1 MKQITT
7 IVSPSSF
14 YVACPS
20 GKEGVY
26 IRLIFCNFS
35 LHSPVLSLM
44 MVKIRLREVF
54 IKTHAPHTLPSE
66 CRPSYI
72 QSHPACVMTN
82 FGHITQRQEVIQ
94 YSCSNCG
101 SILAETE
108 TPIDYNIILR
118 CSLEEVCPSCGDS
131 LHQKIIIKDDER
143 RAAAAPPWQ
152 QQQEQHHTSSS
163 LQVKLE
169 TAYDILQPCRL
180 SFDITPID
188 KCLDLTD
195 RGSGGSGSLCITSSI
210 KDGGCCWQQHI
221 NNLLLTRLCVK
232 ALMSKRQGGF
242 ESPSVIFIDAG
253 NSSDIYQCVNFAR
266 QYGLDI
272 QKVLDSIIVSRPFNI
287 HQLAGL
293 LINELDP
300 AVVTQ
305 RFGAKLVVIS
315 DLLKTLVQDSQ
326 IDSEEARW
334 LVKEIARSIR
344 KLASH
349 VLVIISLYECPPQYH
364 RSLLS
369 LFNNQIHIAVA
380 AMEPRHFQ
388 VKVSCKNNL
397 FHHHSNSGKKL
408 FSSSSFIMTER
419 DFKIIPAR

>member
-1 MKQITT
+1 MPKW
-7 IVSPSSF
+7 
-14 YVACPS
+14 
-20 GKEGVY
+20 KERHILLI
-26 IRLIFCNFS
+26 IRHFS

-54 IKTHAPHTLPSE
+54 HKNTRPHTLPSE

-131 LHQKIIIKDDER
+131 LHQKIIIKDEER

-210 KDGGCCWQQHI
+210 KDGGCWQQHI